1 MNADQLLE
9 TFYAEPM
16 FRNCQVIVAKENDLF
31 VASVVEESG
40 RVMAKCHG
48 DSVESSIVR
57 VFRLLGFHE
66 TIERYLALERKMV
79 EKLPSLIGKME
90 LLDIYASL
98 HAQIPDE
105 DKPKLTPSFFWDI
118 NKVIRG
124 CDYLR
129 KRYNLSQK

>member
-9 TFYAEPM
+9 SFYAEPM
-16 FRNCQVIVAKENDLF
+16 FRNSQVLVTKENSLF
-31 VASVVEESG
+31 TASVVEESG
-40 RVMAKCHG
+40 RVVAKCHG
-48 DSVESSIVR
+48 DSVESAIVR

-66 TIERYLALERKMV
+66 TMDKYLALERKMV

-90 LLDIYASL
+90 LLDIYTSL
-98 HAQIPDE
+98 HQQIPDE
-105 DKPKLTPSFFWDI
+105 DKPKLAPSFFWDI

-129 KRYNLSQK
+129 KRYNLDKK

>member
-1 MNADQLLE
+1 
-9 TFYAEPM
+9 
-16 FRNCQVIVAKENDLF
+16 
-31 VASVVEESG
+31 
-40 RVMAKCHG
+40 MAKCHG